1 VTVTISGAGRRFQLV
16 GVGLVLVALAIALFA
31 RPAAAAI
38 TGTATPSTG
47 LENTGTMVVTGSG
60 FATGTLPTVHVL
72 ECEHG
77 ATDSSQCDA
86 NTDDSSVS
94 ANPAGNYSN
103 PAYAYYALPNAIFGI
118 SDITCDAT
126 HACDL
131 LLIQDDY
138 NNFSNPHVLIPL
150 TFTAV
155 AATTT
160 EPPTTIPASTIPTT
174 ATTATTA
181 PTSATTAPSGDPTTT
196 AAATAGGSTTT
207 TTAKGGS
214 SSTLGG
220 QGSGSTLPAGG
231 NGFSS
236 GSSDGSG
243 GSGGTLPFTGPP
255 TAAPIIAICGIVI
268 VLAGT
273 LMRRVVLNVPDAGV
287 RVS

>member
-1 VTVTISGAGRRFQLV
+1 MNVTISGAGRRFQLV

-47 LENTGTMVVTGSG
+47 LANTGTMAVTGSG
-60 FATGTLPTVHVL
+60 FATGSLPTVHVL

-86 NTDDSSVS
+86 NTDDPSVS
-94 ANPAGNYSN
+94 ANAAGNYSN
-103 PAYAYYALPNAIFGI
+103 SAYTYYALPNATFGI

-150 TFTAV
+150 TFSAV

-160 EPPTTIPASTIPTT
+160 APPTTIPASTSPTT
-174 ATTATTA
+174 ATTTATSSTTSVGATTT
-181 PTSATTAPSGDPTTT
+181 PTGDPTTT
-196 AAATAGGSTTT
+196 AVGGSTTT

-220 QGSGSTLPAGG
+220 QGSGSTLAGG
-231 NGFSS
+231 SDGFGSG
-236 GSSDGSG
+236 GSS

-268 VLAGT
+268 ILAGT